1 MKSTL
6 FWYNKN
12 GENMSTVKT
21 AKKVLYELKKN
32 GYEAYIVGGAVRDY
46 ILRMPTTDVDI
57 TTNAKP
63 FQVGKIFKTRP
74 TGLKF
79 GTVTVLYG
87 EETFEVTTYR
97 LDGDYL
103 NHRHPEE
110 VIFAEQ
116 VTDDVLRRDFT
127 INGLLMNEK
136 NEIFDF
142 VEGKQDIERKII
154 RAIGDPMKR
163 FEEDALRIMRAFY
176 FQSKLGFQIDKET
189 REAIENSRHLLKEIA
204 MERILQEIIKMFKG
218 PYLKR
223 AVQSMVTTKVHEVL
237 PGLKEGLLKT
247 LELDQMPYMDAFFTM
262 AFYLHGSIPKEWPLS
277 NKHKH
282 RYEQSILLMHKKQ
295 PFDALTLYTYGME
308 LCMLANRV
316 TYALG
321 KTKLFTNQI
330 EKDFKALPIQSDMDL
345 KVRPSDMMEITGK
358 KAGAW
363 IKQLQI
369 DMVEKIL
376 LRALQNEKS
385 ALLDYVKAHV
395 K

>member
-1 MKSTL
+1 
-6 FWYNKN
+6 
-12 GENMSTVKT
+12 MSTVKT

-46 ILRMPTTDVDI
+46 LLRMPTTDVDI

-63 FQVGKIFKTRP
+63 FQVGKVFKSIP

-79 GTVTVLYG
+79 GTVTVVYG
-87 EETFEVTTYR
+87 EEKFEVTTYR

-110 VIFAEQ
+110 VVYAEK
-116 VTDDVLRRDFT
+116 VEDDVMRRDFT

-136 NEIFDF
+136 NEIFDY
-142 VEGKQDIERKII
+142 VEGKLDIERKLI
-154 RAIGDPMKR
+154 RAIGDPLMR

-176 FQSKLGFQIDKET
+176 FQSKLGFQIDRDT
-189 REAIENSRHLLKEIA
+189 RDAIEKSRHLLKEIA

-223 AVQSMVTTKVHEVL
+223 ALHSMITTKVHEVL
-237 PGLKEGLLKT
+237 PGLKEGILKAV
-247 LELDQMPYMDAFFTM
+247 ELDQMPYMDVFFTM
-262 AFYLHGSIPKEWPLS
+262 SFYLNGSIPKEWPLS

-308 LCMLANRV
+308 LCMLANRASF
-316 TYALG
+316 ALG
-321 KTKLFTNQI
+321 KAKLYTNQI
-330 EKDFKALPIQSDMDL
+330 EKDFKELPIQSDMDL
-345 KVRPSDMMEITGK
+345 KIRPNDMMSITSK

-363 IKQLQI
+363 IKQLQTE
-369 DMVEKIL
+369 MVEKVL
-376 LRALQNEKS
+376 LKQLINDKDALI
-385 ALLDYVKAHV
+385 DYVKVHV

>member
-1 MKSTL
+1 
-6 FWYNKN
+6 
-12 GENMSTVKT
+12 MSTVKT

-46 ILRMPTTDVDI
+46 LLRMPTTDVDI

-63 FQVGKIFKTRP
+63 FQVGKVFKSIP

-79 GTVTVLYG
+79 GTVTVVYG
-87 EETFEVTTYR
+87 EEQFEVTTYR

-110 VIFAEQ
+110 VVYAEK
-116 VTDDVLRRDFT
+116 VEDDVMRRDFT

-136 NEIFDF
+136 NEIFDY
-142 VEGKQDIERKII
+142 VEGKLDIERKLI

-176 FQSKLGFQIDKET
+176 FQSKLGFQIDRDT
-189 REAIENSRHLLKEIA
+189 RDAIEKSRHLLKEIA

-223 AVQSMVTTKVHEVL
+223 ALHSMITTKVHEVL
-237 PGLKEGLLKT
+237 PGLKEGILKAV
-247 LELDQMPYMDAFFTM
+247 ELDQMPYMDVFFTM
-262 AFYLHGSIPKEWPLS
+262 SFYLNGSIPKEWPLS

-308 LCMLANRV
+308 LCMLANRASF
-316 TYALG
+316 ALG
-321 KTKLFTNQI
+321 KAKLYTNQI
-330 EKDFKALPIQSDMDL
+330 EKDFKELPIQSDMDL
-345 KVRPSDMMEITGK
+345 KIRPNDMMSITSK

-363 IKQLQI
+363 IKQLQTE
-369 DMVEKIL
+369 MVEKVL
-376 LRALQNEKS
+376 LKQLINDKDALT
-385 ALLDYVKAHV
+385 DYVKAHV